1 MSETR
6 TRRRKRNR
14 QAFPAVTITTQVTME
29 QVHTLWEAIVHDP
42 SPYYVSD
49 YTPRFFQDLVGQL
62 GRSVVVLMGFIGGEV
77 AGGVFLTRM
86 EPFPDTRKPMHTV
99 VDLFICEPYRG
110 RAGFALARSFKQYIL
125 ETMGFQTFYATIHPE
140 HKASQYLVVQMGM
153 YRVGVV
159 PKFLP
164 MQGKATDM
172 ILFSMAHPE
181 NDGSKPV
188 GRSKI
193 CDHCGR
199 QTI

>member
-1 MSETR
+1 MSEPATTPR
-6 TRRRKRNR
+6 KRRRRR
-14 QAFPAVTITTQVTME
+14 SSLPPVEIRTQVTLE

-62 GRSVVVLMGFIGGEV
+62 GRSVVLLGGFIGGEI

-125 ETMGFQTFYATIHPE
+125 ETMGFQTFYATIHPA
-140 HKASQYLVVQMGM
+140 HKASQYLVAQMGM
-153 YRVGVV
+153 YRVGIL
-159 PKFLP
+159 PAYLP
-164 MQGKATDM
+164 MGGKATDM
-172 ILFSMAHPE
+172 ILYSMAHPE
-181 NDGSKPV
+181 NTG
-188 GRSKI
+188 
-193 CDHCGR
+193 
-199 QTI
+199 